1 MELSIAVG
9 ALTFYPLDTALL
21 IARDAGATMVEVL
34 LSRRMLSHGG
44 DSIASQARRA
54 GVSICTSHAVLSFRR
69 QTIHEKIAS
78 DVASIRAAA
87 AIESCR
93 SIVLHTPLTDNGQAA
108 PVQRWLDAIVE
119 AREQLRP
126 DLDLALENRAE
137 NWDGTPAQWLD
148 DIGRLASVAGE
159 WGASVCLD
167 LAHAASFGVGLT
179 SAIEAVGSQLV
190 NVHLSDAR
198 QRRYRGG
205 LLNGLLRDHLLPGD
219 GALAIDT
226 ALADLAAR
234 DYRGPLTLELSPAS
248 LRAWLPGAPRR
259 RLSAAIE
266 DLQRRIGQTNDTSSE
281 TRPHRRYSR

>member
-34 LSRRMLSHGG
+34 LSRRMLSHRD
-44 DSIASQARRA
+44 DSIASRARRA
-54 GVSICTSHAVLSFRR
+54 GVNICTSHAVLSFRR

-167 LAHAASFGVGLT
+167 LAHAASFGVRLA

-248 LRAWLPGAPRR
+248 LRAWIPGAPRR
-259 RLSAAIE
+259 RLSVAIE
-266 DLQRRIGQTNDTSSE
+266 DLQRRIGPTNDTSSE